1 MTKEELLNGESEN
14 IEFKV
19 QRTED
24 SSKYMKTV
32 VAFANGKGGTL
43 IFGIDDKTHEVTG
56 IDKESI
62 FREMDAITEA
72 ISDSCEP
79 AIIPDIYLQTI
90 DEKSVIVVE
99 IAPGRQRPYYLKSK
113 GITNGVYVRIGGTT
127 RHADRDMSTEMFY
140 EDAGRSYDTVV
151 CKELTVSEDEIKK
164 LCSSM
169 KDIAIEHA
177 KDRQASQKVRDV
189 GANQLISWGLLSVDS
204 EGVTHPT
211 NGYIYLTGQDPS
223 RSLIQCGVF
232 KDSNRTV
239 FIDKRSYTGPLWQQV
254 EDAFQFVLRSIHL
267 GNRLNGVY
275 REDYY
280 ELPPKSIRELIIN
293 AVMNR
298 SLLSSSNIQVAVFDN
313 RLEITSPG
321 GLMPG
326 VTISLMKEGFS
337 KIRNKALAHAF
348 LYMNLIEEWGTG
360 IPKLIQEMQ
369 ERNLREP
376 EFIDMESAFRVN
388 LYRPAMGGQLK
399 DKFVIEPVE
408 SQSEPVEPDNATLK
422 PEDATLKPENATL
435 KPENATLKPENA
447 TLKPEDATLKP
458 ENATLK
464 PEDATLKPENATLKP
479 ENATLK
485 PENATL
491 KPNVPNSQ
499 ERLQKSPVSIS
510 DAERKVLQILAISPL
525 LTQTELAQ
533 KSGISIFTI
542 KRMLPE
548 LRKKGLIKR
557 TGSRRDG
564 KWEVLLG
571 DLC

>member
-1 MTKEELLNGESEN
+1 
-14 IEFKV
+14 
-19 QRTED
+19 
-24 SSKYMKTV
+24 
-32 VAFANGKGGTL
+32 
-43 IFGIDDKTHEVTG
+43 
-56 IDKESI
+56 
-62 FREMDAITEA
+62 
-72 ISDSCEP
+72 
-79 AIIPDIYLQTI
+79 
-90 DEKSVIVVE
+90 
-99 IAPGRQRPYYLKSK
+99 
-113 GITNGVYVRIGGTT
+113 
-127 RHADRDMSTEMFY
+127 
-140 EDAGRSYDTVV
+140 
-151 CKELTVSEDEIKK
+151 
-164 LCSSM
+164 
-169 KDIAIEHA
+169 
-177 KDRQASQKVRDV
+177 
-189 GANQLISWGLLSVDS
+189 
-204 EGVTHPT
+204 
-211 NGYIYLTGQDPS
+211 
-223 RSLIQCGVF
+223 
-232 KDSNRTV
+232 
-239 FIDKRSYTGPLWQQV
+239 
-254 EDAFQFVLRSIHL
+254 
-267 GNRLNGVY
+267 
-275 REDYY
+275 
-280 ELPPKSIRELIIN
+280 
-293 AVMNR
+293 
-298 SLLSSSNIQVAVFDN
+298 
-313 RLEITSPG
+313 
-321 GLMPG
+321 
-326 VTISLMKEGFS
+326 
-337 KIRNKALAHAF
+337 
-348 LYMNLIEEWGTG
+348 
-360 IPKLIQEMQ
+360 MQ

-422 PEDATLKPENATL
+422 PEDATLKPEDATLKPEDATL

>member
-1 MTKEELLNGESEN
+1 
-14 IEFKV
+14 
-19 QRTED
+19 
-24 SSKYMKTV
+24 
-32 VAFANGKGGTL
+32 
-43 IFGIDDKTHEVTG
+43 
-56 IDKESI
+56 
-62 FREMDAITEA
+62 
-72 ISDSCEP
+72 
-79 AIIPDIYLQTI
+79 
-90 DEKSVIVVE
+90 
-99 IAPGRQRPYYLKSK
+99 
-113 GITNGVYVRIGGTT
+113 
-127 RHADRDMSTEMFY
+127 
-140 EDAGRSYDTVV
+140 
-151 CKELTVSEDEIKK
+151 
-164 LCSSM
+164 
-169 KDIAIEHA
+169 
-177 KDRQASQKVRDV
+177 
-189 GANQLISWGLLSVDS
+189 
-204 EGVTHPT
+204 
-211 NGYIYLTGQDPS
+211 
-223 RSLIQCGVF
+223 
-232 KDSNRTV
+232 
-239 FIDKRSYTGPLWQQV
+239 
-254 EDAFQFVLRSIHL
+254 
-267 GNRLNGVY
+267 
-275 REDYY
+275 
-280 ELPPKSIRELIIN
+280 
-293 AVMNR
+293 
-298 SLLSSSNIQVAVFDN
+298 
-313 RLEITSPG
+313 
-321 GLMPG
+321 MPG

-435 KPENATLKPENA
+435 KPE
-447 TLKPEDATLKP
+447 D
-458 ENATLK
+458 ATLK

>member
-369 ERNLREP
+369 
-376 EFIDMESAFRVN
+376 DMESAFRVN

-447 TLKPEDATLKP
+447 TLKPE
-458 ENATLK
+458 NATLK

-479 ENATLK
+479 EDATLK
-485 PENATL
+485 QNATL

>member
-1 MTKEELLNGESEN
+1 
-14 IEFKV
+14 
-19 QRTED
+19 
-24 SSKYMKTV
+24 
-32 VAFANGKGGTL
+32 
-43 IFGIDDKTHEVTG
+43 
-56 IDKESI
+56 
-62 FREMDAITEA
+62 
-72 ISDSCEP
+72 
-79 AIIPDIYLQTI
+79 
-90 DEKSVIVVE
+90 
-99 IAPGRQRPYYLKSK
+99 
-113 GITNGVYVRIGGTT
+113 
-127 RHADRDMSTEMFY
+127 
-140 EDAGRSYDTVV
+140 
-151 CKELTVSEDEIKK
+151 
-164 LCSSM
+164 
-169 KDIAIEHA
+169 
-177 KDRQASQKVRDV
+177 
-189 GANQLISWGLLSVDS
+189 
-204 EGVTHPT
+204 
-211 NGYIYLTGQDPS
+211 
-223 RSLIQCGVF
+223 
-232 KDSNRTV
+232 
-239 FIDKRSYTGPLWQQV
+239 
-254 EDAFQFVLRSIHL
+254 
-267 GNRLNGVY
+267 
-275 REDYY
+275 
-280 ELPPKSIRELIIN
+280 
-293 AVMNR
+293 
-298 SLLSSSNIQVAVFDN
+298 
-313 RLEITSPG
+313 
-321 GLMPG
+321 
-326 VTISLMKEGFS
+326 
-337 KIRNKALAHAF
+337 
-348 LYMNLIEEWGTG
+348 
-360 IPKLIQEMQ
+360 MQ

-435 KPENATLKPENA
+435 KPENATLKPENATLKPEDATLKPENA

>member
-1 MTKEELLNGESEN
+1 MT
-14 IEFKV
+14 
-19 QRTED
+19 
-24 SSKYMKTV
+24 
-32 VAFANGKGGTL
+32 
-43 IFGIDDKTHEVTG
+43 
-56 IDKESI
+56 
-62 FREMDAITEA
+62 
-72 ISDSCEP
+72 P
-79 AIIPDIYLQTI
+79 
-90 DEKSVIVVE
+90 
-99 IAPGRQRPYYLKSK
+99 
-113 GITNGVYVRIGGTT
+113 
-127 RHADRDMSTEMFY
+127 EMFY
-140 EDAGRSYDTVV
+140 EDPGRSYDTVV

-223 RSLIQCGVF
+223 RSLIQCCVF

-435 KPENATLKPENA
+435 KPENATLKP
-447 TLKPEDATLKP
+447 
-458 ENATLK
+458 
-464 PEDATLKPENATLKP
+464 
-479 ENATLK
+479 
-485 PENATL
+485 
-491 KPNVPNSQ
+491 NVPNSQ

>member
-1 MTKEELLNGESEN
+1 M
-14 IEFKV
+14 
-19 QRTED
+19 
-24 SSKYMKTV
+24 
-32 VAFANGKGGTL
+32 
-43 IFGIDDKTHEVTG
+43 
-56 IDKESI
+56 
-62 FREMDAITEA
+62 
-72 ISDSCEP
+72 
-79 AIIPDIYLQTI
+79 
-90 DEKSVIVVE
+90 
-99 IAPGRQRPYYLKSK
+99 
-113 GITNGVYVRIGGTT
+113 
-127 RHADRDMSTEMFY
+127 
-140 EDAGRSYDTVV
+140 
-151 CKELTVSEDEIKK
+151 
-164 LCSSM
+164 
-169 KDIAIEHA
+169 
-177 KDRQASQKVRDV
+177 
-189 GANQLISWGLLSVDS
+189 
-204 EGVTHPT
+204 
-211 NGYIYLTGQDPS
+211 
-223 RSLIQCGVF
+223 
-232 KDSNRTV
+232 
-239 FIDKRSYTGPLWQQV
+239 
-254 EDAFQFVLRSIHL
+254 
-267 GNRLNGVY
+267 RL
-275 REDYY
+275 
-280 ELPPKSIRELIIN
+280 
-293 AVMNR
+293 
-298 SLLSSSNIQVAVFDN
+298 
-313 RLEITSPG
+313 
-321 GLMPG
+321 
-326 VTISLMKEGFS
+326 S

-422 PEDATLKPENATL
+422 PEDATLKPEDATLKPEDATL

>member
-1 MTKEELLNGESEN
+1 MES
-14 IEFKV
+14 
-19 QRTED
+19 
-24 SSKYMKTV
+24 
-32 VAFANGKGGTL
+32 
-43 IFGIDDKTHEVTG
+43 
-56 IDKESI
+56 
-62 FREMDAITEA
+62 
-72 ISDSCEP
+72 C
-79 AIIPDIYLQTI
+79 
-90 DEKSVIVVE
+90 
-99 IAPGRQRPYYLKSK
+99 
-113 GITNGVYVRIGGTT
+113 
-127 RHADRDMSTEMFY
+127 
-140 EDAGRSYDTVV
+140 
-151 CKELTVSEDEIKK
+151 
-164 LCSSM
+164 
-169 KDIAIEHA
+169 
-177 KDRQASQKVRDV
+177 
-189 GANQLISWGLLSVDS
+189 
-204 EGVTHPT
+204 
-211 NGYIYLTGQDPS
+211 
-223 RSLIQCGVF
+223 
-232 KDSNRTV
+232 
-239 FIDKRSYTGPLWQQV
+239 
-254 EDAFQFVLRSIHL
+254 
-267 GNRLNGVY
+267 
-275 REDYY
+275 
-280 ELPPKSIRELIIN
+280 
-293 AVMNR
+293 
-298 SLLSSSNIQVAVFDN
+298 
-313 RLEITSPG
+313 
-321 GLMPG
+321 
-326 VTISLMKEGFS
+326 GFS

-435 KPENATLKPENA
+435 KPENATLKP
-447 TLKPEDATLKP
+447 
-458 ENATLK
+458 
-464 PEDATLKPENATLKP
+464 
-479 ENATLK
+479 
-485 PENATL
+485 
-491 KPNVPNSQ
+491 NVPNSQ

>member
-1 MTKEELLNGESEN
+1 MES
-14 IEFKV
+14 
-19 QRTED
+19 
-24 SSKYMKTV
+24 
-32 VAFANGKGGTL
+32 
-43 IFGIDDKTHEVTG
+43 
-56 IDKESI
+56 
-62 FREMDAITEA
+62 
-72 ISDSCEP
+72 C
-79 AIIPDIYLQTI
+79 
-90 DEKSVIVVE
+90 
-99 IAPGRQRPYYLKSK
+99 
-113 GITNGVYVRIGGTT
+113 
-127 RHADRDMSTEMFY
+127 
-140 EDAGRSYDTVV
+140 
-151 CKELTVSEDEIKK
+151 
-164 LCSSM
+164 
-169 KDIAIEHA
+169 
-177 KDRQASQKVRDV
+177 
-189 GANQLISWGLLSVDS
+189 
-204 EGVTHPT
+204 
-211 NGYIYLTGQDPS
+211 
-223 RSLIQCGVF
+223 
-232 KDSNRTV
+232 
-239 FIDKRSYTGPLWQQV
+239 
-254 EDAFQFVLRSIHL
+254 
-267 GNRLNGVY
+267 
-275 REDYY
+275 
-280 ELPPKSIRELIIN
+280 
-293 AVMNR
+293 
-298 SLLSSSNIQVAVFDN
+298 
-313 RLEITSPG
+313 
-321 GLMPG
+321 
-326 VTISLMKEGFS
+326 GFS

-422 PEDATLKPENATL
+422 PEDATLKPE
-435 KPENATLKPENA
+435 
-447 TLKPEDATLKP
+447 D
-458 ENATLK
+458 ATLK

>member
-1 MTKEELLNGESEN
+1 M
-14 IEFKV
+14 
-19 QRTED
+19 
-24 SSKYMKTV
+24 
-32 VAFANGKGGTL
+32 
-43 IFGIDDKTHEVTG
+43 
-56 IDKESI
+56 
-62 FREMDAITEA
+62 
-72 ISDSCEP
+72 
-79 AIIPDIYLQTI
+79 
-90 DEKSVIVVE
+90 
-99 IAPGRQRPYYLKSK
+99 
-113 GITNGVYVRIGGTT
+113 
-127 RHADRDMSTEMFY
+127 
-140 EDAGRSYDTVV
+140 
-151 CKELTVSEDEIKK
+151 
-164 LCSSM
+164 
-169 KDIAIEHA
+169 
-177 KDRQASQKVRDV
+177 
-189 GANQLISWGLLSVDS
+189 
-204 EGVTHPT
+204 
-211 NGYIYLTGQDPS
+211 
-223 RSLIQCGVF
+223 
-232 KDSNRTV
+232 
-239 FIDKRSYTGPLWQQV
+239 
-254 EDAFQFVLRSIHL
+254 
-267 GNRLNGVY
+267 RL
-275 REDYY
+275 
-280 ELPPKSIRELIIN
+280 
-293 AVMNR
+293 
-298 SLLSSSNIQVAVFDN
+298 
-313 RLEITSPG
+313 
-321 GLMPG
+321 
-326 VTISLMKEGFS
+326 S

-435 KPENATLKPENA
+435 KPENATLKP
-447 TLKPEDATLKP
+447 
-458 ENATLK
+458 
-464 PEDATLKPENATLKP
+464 
-479 ENATLK
+479 
-485 PENATL
+485 
-491 KPNVPNSQ
+491 NVPNSQ

>member
-1 MTKEELLNGESEN
+1 
-14 IEFKV
+14 
-19 QRTED
+19 
-24 SSKYMKTV
+24 
-32 VAFANGKGGTL
+32 
-43 IFGIDDKTHEVTG
+43 
-56 IDKESI
+56 
-62 FREMDAITEA
+62 
-72 ISDSCEP
+72 
-79 AIIPDIYLQTI
+79 
-90 DEKSVIVVE
+90 
-99 IAPGRQRPYYLKSK
+99 
-113 GITNGVYVRIGGTT
+113 
-127 RHADRDMSTEMFY
+127 
-140 EDAGRSYDTVV
+140 
-151 CKELTVSEDEIKK
+151 
-164 LCSSM
+164 
-169 KDIAIEHA
+169 
-177 KDRQASQKVRDV
+177 
-189 GANQLISWGLLSVDS
+189 
-204 EGVTHPT
+204 
-211 NGYIYLTGQDPS
+211 
-223 RSLIQCGVF
+223 
-232 KDSNRTV
+232 
-239 FIDKRSYTGPLWQQV
+239 
-254 EDAFQFVLRSIHL
+254 
-267 GNRLNGVY
+267 
-275 REDYY
+275 
-280 ELPPKSIRELIIN
+280 
-293 AVMNR
+293 
-298 SLLSSSNIQVAVFDN
+298 
-313 RLEITSPG
+313 
-321 GLMPG
+321 
-326 VTISLMKEGFS
+326 MKEGFS

-435 KPENATLKPENA
+435 KP
-447 TLKPEDATLKP
+447 
-458 ENATLK
+458 
-464 PEDATLKPENATLKP
+464 
-479 ENATLK
+479 
-485 PENATL
+485 
-491 KPNVPNSQ
+491 NVPNSQ

>member
-1 MTKEELLNGESEN
+1 M
-14 IEFKV
+14 
-19 QRTED
+19 
-24 SSKYMKTV
+24 
-32 VAFANGKGGTL
+32 
-43 IFGIDDKTHEVTG
+43 
-56 IDKESI
+56 
-62 FREMDAITEA
+62 
-72 ISDSCEP
+72 
-79 AIIPDIYLQTI
+79 
-90 DEKSVIVVE
+90 
-99 IAPGRQRPYYLKSK
+99 
-113 GITNGVYVRIGGTT
+113 
-127 RHADRDMSTEMFY
+127 
-140 EDAGRSYDTVV
+140 
-151 CKELTVSEDEIKK
+151 
-164 LCSSM
+164 
-169 KDIAIEHA
+169 
-177 KDRQASQKVRDV
+177 
-189 GANQLISWGLLSVDS
+189 
-204 EGVTHPT
+204 
-211 NGYIYLTGQDPS
+211 
-223 RSLIQCGVF
+223 
-232 KDSNRTV
+232 
-239 FIDKRSYTGPLWQQV
+239 
-254 EDAFQFVLRSIHL
+254 
-267 GNRLNGVY
+267 RL
-275 REDYY
+275 
-280 ELPPKSIRELIIN
+280 
-293 AVMNR
+293 
-298 SLLSSSNIQVAVFDN
+298 
-313 RLEITSPG
+313 
-321 GLMPG
+321 
-326 VTISLMKEGFS
+326 S

-422 PEDATLKPENATL
+422 PEDATLKPEDATLKPEDATL
-435 KPENATLKPENA
+435 KPEN
-447 TLKPEDATLKP
+447 ATLKP

>member
-1 MTKEELLNGESEN
+1 M
-14 IEFKV
+14 
-19 QRTED
+19 
-24 SSKYMKTV
+24 
-32 VAFANGKGGTL
+32 
-43 IFGIDDKTHEVTG
+43 
-56 IDKESI
+56 
-62 FREMDAITEA
+62 
-72 ISDSCEP
+72 
-79 AIIPDIYLQTI
+79 
-90 DEKSVIVVE
+90 
-99 IAPGRQRPYYLKSK
+99 
-113 GITNGVYVRIGGTT
+113 
-127 RHADRDMSTEMFY
+127 
-140 EDAGRSYDTVV
+140 
-151 CKELTVSEDEIKK
+151 
-164 LCSSM
+164 
-169 KDIAIEHA
+169 
-177 KDRQASQKVRDV
+177 
-189 GANQLISWGLLSVDS
+189 
-204 EGVTHPT
+204 
-211 NGYIYLTGQDPS
+211 
-223 RSLIQCGVF
+223 
-232 KDSNRTV
+232 
-239 FIDKRSYTGPLWQQV
+239 
-254 EDAFQFVLRSIHL
+254 
-267 GNRLNGVY
+267 RL
-275 REDYY
+275 
-280 ELPPKSIRELIIN
+280 
-293 AVMNR
+293 
-298 SLLSSSNIQVAVFDN
+298 
-313 RLEITSPG
+313 
-321 GLMPG
+321 
-326 VTISLMKEGFS
+326 S

-408 SQSEPVEPDNATLK
+408 SQSEPVEP
-422 PEDATLKPENATL
+422 
-435 KPENATLKPENA
+435 ENA
-447 TLKPEDATLKP
+447 TLKPED
-458 ENATLK
+458 
-464 PEDATLKPENATLKP
+464 ATLKP

-510 DAERKVLQILAISPL
+510 DAERKVLQILAINPL